1 MRIVS
6 NRDRMMKELFRTDVV
21 ASTNQPVLG
30 V

>member
-6 NRDRMMKELFRTDVV
+6 NDTHDEGAFRTDVV
-21 ASTNQPVLG
+21 ASTDKPVVG